1 MYRIVPSRQFKKDL
15 KKIVRSGHFD
25 LSLLNQIINALAR
38 GEVLDKRFKDH
49 TLIGRMKGLR
59 ECHVKPDLL
68 LVYSIRG
75 NELMLQLFRVG
86 SHSDLFD

>member
-38 GEVLDKRFKDH
+38 GEVLDKKFKDR

-68 LVYSIRG
+68 LVYSIRE

>member
-1 MYRIVPSRQFKKDL
+1 MYRIVPSRQFKKGL

-38 GEVLDKRFKDH
+38 GEVLDKKFKDH

-68 LVYSIRG
+68 LVYSIRE